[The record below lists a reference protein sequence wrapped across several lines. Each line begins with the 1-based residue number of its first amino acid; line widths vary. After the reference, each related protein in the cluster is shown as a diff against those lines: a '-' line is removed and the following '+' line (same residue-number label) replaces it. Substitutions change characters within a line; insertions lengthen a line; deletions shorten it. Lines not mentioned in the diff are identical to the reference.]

1 MWTLE
6 ISRTNQRARWG
17 PGFFGIL
24 QKKDA
29 RTRKPQWEAKMEYDF
44 NHMSDIELVKMQ
56 KDLRK
61 YPEDKEFLN
70 AVLKELGERQKKR
83 QNKK

>member
-1 MWTLE
+1 
-6 ISRTNQRARWG
+6 
-17 PGFFGIL
+17 
-24 QKKDA
+24 
-29 RTRKPQWEAKMEYDF
+29 MEYDF